1 MPTTPH
7 TPSIRPIH
15 GGNLA
20 WAAAIA
26 GCSPDSLLDFSAS
39 INPLGPPASVVQAM
53 AQALGQLSHYPD
65 PQYTDLRRAL
75 AAYHQVPADWV
86 LPGNGAAELLTWAAR
101 DMAESPGERDA
112 PPGCH
117 LLTPA
122 FSDYGRALAAVEV
135 PVLPWLLPMDRLM
148 NRLSEGGTLDLPD
161 PWPEPQASC
170 LLINNPHNPTGQLFS
185 VERLRPLLERFATVV
200 VDEAFMDFLP
210 PPQQQSLIAEVAHWP
225 NLVVLRSLTKFYTL
239 PGLRI
244 GYAIGHPDRLARW
257 QRWRDPW
264 PVNALAAE
272 AAIAAVADTAF
283 QALTWQW
290 LPPARQALF
299 QGLQTLPGLRPL
311 TGAANYLLVKTSTP
325 APVLQERLLRSHQV
339 LIRDCL
345 SFAEL
350 GEQYFRVAVRSPVE
364 NQRLLT
370 ALGQSLGV

>member
-7 TPSIRPIH
+7 TPFIRPIH

-101 DMAESPGERDA
+101 DMAESHG

-122 FSDYGRALAAVEV
+122 FSDYGRALAAVGV
-135 PVLPWLLPMDRLM
+135 PVLPWPLPMD
-148 NRLSEGGTLDLPD
+148 RLSEGGTLDLPD
-161 PWPEPQASC
+161 SWPEPQASC

-185 VERLRPLLERFATVV
+185 AERLRPLLERFATVV

-210 PPQQQSLIAEVAHWP
+210 PHQQQSLIAEVAHRP

-283 QALTWQW
+283 QSLTWQW

-299 QGLQTLPGLRPL
+299 QGLQNLPGLRPL
-311 TGAANYLLVKTSTP
+311 AGAANYLLVKTGTP

-350 GEQYFRVAVRSPVE
+350 GEHYFRVAVRSPAE
-364 NQRLLT
+364 NERLLT
-370 ALGQSLGV
+370 ALGQTLRV

>member
-1 MPTTPH
+1 MIHPLPH
-7 TPSIRPIH
+7 TPSNRPIH

-26 GCSPDSLLDFSAS
+26 NCSPGSLLDFSAS
-39 INPLGPPASVVQAM
+39 INPLGPPASVTEAM
-53 AQALGQLSHYPD
+53 TEALGQLRHYPD
-65 PQYTDLRRAL
+65 PEYTDLRWAL
-75 AAYHQVPADWV
+75 ASYHQVPPDWV

-101 DMAESPGERDA
+101 DLAEADKPC
-112 PPGCH
+112 GCH

-122 FSDYGRALAAVEV
+122 FSDYGRSLAAFGV
-135 PVLPWLLPMDRLM
+135 PVH
-148 NRLSEGGTLDLPD
+148 
-161 PWPEPQASC
+161 PWPLPLGEDSADYAFPAATDWPQAAG

-185 VERLRPLLERFATVV
+185 TVSLKPLLDRFATVI

-210 PPQQQSLIAEVAHWP
+210 PDQQQSLIGEMAHHP

-244 GYAIGHPDRLARW
+244 GYALGHPDRLARW

-264 PVNALAAE
+264 PVNALAAA
-272 AAIAAVADTAF
+272 AAIAAVQDTAF
-283 QALTWQW
+283 QARTWQW

-299 QGLQTLPGLRPL
+299 DGLRQLPGLSPL
-311 TGAANYLLVKTSTP
+311 AGAANYLLVHTNTP
-325 APVLQERLLRSHQV
+325 APGLQERLLRSHQV

-350 GEQYFRVAVRSPVE
+350 GEHYFRVAVRHSAE
-364 NQRLLT
+364 NECLLT
-370 ALGQSLGV
+370 ALSQALEL